1 MAVFYQSDGRFSY
14 TKTGEFRVR
23 CKAETPLT
31 IIFLSLIPVGDFLI
45 FKLVEYLQ
53 LEMDVNV
60 GQLLDYACYFW
71 AGLCVFIMGA
81 IRAGVTCKYYADQN
95 EFKITDNHKHTEY
108 LFYADITGIEY
119 TPIKLFSKIPRGFRV
134 KITTEYR
141 TIVYDYLF
149 FGNFGSTSP
158 EDTPF
163 HMLEQRAYACQEP
176 QQYYDDDL
184 LRSREDREGLL

>member
-53 LEMDVNV
+53 LEMDMQV
-60 GQLLDYACYFW
+60 GQLLEYACYFW
-71 AGLCVFIMGA
+71 AGLCIFIMGA

-134 KITTEYR
+134 KISTEYR

-149 FGNFGSTSP
+149 FGNFGSTAT

-163 HMLEQRAYACQEP
+163 HMLEQRAYAYQEP
-176 QQYYDDDL
+176 QHCNDDI

>member
-45 FKLVEYLQ
+45 FKLIEYLQ
-53 LEMDVNV
+53 LEMDMHV
-60 GQLLDYACYFW
+60 GQLLEYACYFW

-149 FGNFGSTSP
+149 FGNFGSTAT

-163 HMLEQRAYACQEP
+163 HMLEQRAYAYQEP
-176 QQYYDDDL
+176 QHCSDDI

>member
-1 MAVFYQSDGRFSY
+1 MAVIPQSGGQFSY

-31 IIFLSLIPVGDFLI
+31 ILFLLLIPVGDFLI

-60 GQLLDYACYFW
+60 GRLIEYACSFW
-71 AGLCVFIMGA
+71 SGLCVFIIGA
-81 IRAGVTCKYYADQN
+81 IRAGVTCKYYADQK
-95 EFKITDNHKHTEY
+95 EFKITDQRKHTEY
-108 LFYADITGIEY
+108 LFYADIVNIGY
-119 TPIKLFSKIPRGFRV
+119 TPIKLFGCLPRGFRV
-134 KITTEYR
+134 TVTTVYR

-149 FGNFGSTSP
+149 FGNFSSTSP

-163 HMLEQRAYACQEP
+163 HLLEQRAYASQEP
-176 QQYYDDDL
+176 EPSGDPIIRL
-184 LRSREDREGLL
+184 REDKEGLL

>member
-1 MAVFYQSDGRFSY
+1 MAVFWQSGEKFSY

-31 IIFLSLIPVGDFLI
+31 ITFLLLIPVGDFLI

-53 LEMDVNV
+53 LEMDMKV
-60 GQLLDYACYFW
+60 GQLLEYACYFW

-95 EFKITDNHKHTEY
+95 EFKITDNHKHVEY
-108 LFYADITGIEY
+108 LFYADIANVEY
-119 TPIKLFSKIPRGFRV
+119 IPIKIFGCLPRGFRV
-134 KITTEYR
+134 IITTEYR
-141 TIVYDYLF
+141 TITYDYLF
-149 FGNFGSTSP
+149 FGNFRSTSP

-163 HMLEQRAYACQEP
+163 HLLEQRAYACQEP
-176 QQYYDDDL
+176 APQYDDL
-184 LRSREDREGLL
+184 IKMREDREGLL

>member
-81 IRAGVTCKYYADQN
+81 IRAGVTCKYYADQD
-95 EFKITDNHKHTEY
+95 EFRITDNRKHTEY
-108 LFYADITGIEY
+108 LFYADIVNVEY
-119 TPIKLFSKIPRGFRV
+119 KPMKLFGCLPRGFRV
-134 KITTEYR
+134 TITTAYR

-149 FGNFGSTSP
+149 FGNFSSTSP

-163 HMLEQRAYACQEP
+163 FLLEKRSDEIQNQRTPDE
-176 QQYYDDDL
+176 L
-184 LRSREDREGLL
+184 IMMSRNDREGLL